1 VALLIALVVVVLVI
15 VLAFAVVGFVWNLI
29 WWALI
34 GVVIGALARLVLP
47 GRQEIGVLGTV
58 AAGLAGSF
66 LGGILADLLDWG
78 SLLQFVLAVGF
89 AALLIALFAGSR
101 RSTA

>member
-1 VALLIALVVVVLVI
+1 VAILIALLVVVLVI
-15 VLAFAVVGFVWNLI
+15 VLAFAVVGLVWKLI
-29 WWALI
+29 VWALI

-66 LGGILADLLDWG
+66 LGGILADVLDWG
-78 SLLQFVLAVGF
+78 GLLQFVLAVGF